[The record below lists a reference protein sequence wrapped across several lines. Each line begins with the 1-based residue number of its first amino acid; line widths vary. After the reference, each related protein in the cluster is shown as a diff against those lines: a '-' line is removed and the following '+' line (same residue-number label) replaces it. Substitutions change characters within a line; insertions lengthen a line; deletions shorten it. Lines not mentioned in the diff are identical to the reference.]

1 MKAIH
6 LVTGLAMAC
15 TLALPVQAF
24 NPQPDP
30 PARIGSISLTPGQTL
45 RVNVRV
51 ARVVAI
57 SASDVP
63 PGPCRVSLGFVDGA
77 GHGLGQ
83 TAIVLLRQG
92 HASRLDLIGDEV
104 SSTSNPLSVHPVV
117 RVLPAVQRS
126 ASNAV
131 SCAYGRMAAC
141 VLVSGSVSLPGR
153 HPLSVMCLHQARCA
167 TLASSSCSV
176 EKSIV
181 GTSAGVL
188 CDQSCSVWGA
198 AFALPGVV
206 VQVHTESKNEH
217 RNVVAGQD

>member
-131 SCAYGRMAAC
+131 SCGVSVTAEVLDAAGQ
-141 VLVSGSVSLPGR
+141 VRAVVADPLLV
-153 HPLSVMCLHQARCA
+153 MQD
-167 TLASSSCSV
+167 SV
-176 EKSIV
+176 E
-181 GTSAGVL
+181 
-188 CDQSCSVWGA
+188 Q
-198 AFALPGVV
+198 
-206 VQVHTESKNEH
+206 
-217 RNVVAGQD
+217 